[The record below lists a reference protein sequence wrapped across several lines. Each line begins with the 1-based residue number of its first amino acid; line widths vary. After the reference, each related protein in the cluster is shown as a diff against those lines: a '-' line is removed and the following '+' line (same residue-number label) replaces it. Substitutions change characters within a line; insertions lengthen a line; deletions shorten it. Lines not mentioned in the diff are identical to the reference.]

1 MQLKDILAKVAKGDA
16 LTDDEKSFLGSYD
29 PQAAID
35 TAAAAARKAA
45 EKEAKTHKDA
55 LAALQ
60 AEFDQFKADND
71 PTKNRDANAKLLARV
86 EKLEADKKAAE
97 AKAAAMERTAK
108 VRELAKAAG
117 INAAKGVDS
126 KTIDLLVDNLMHGV
140 DIEDADAVKT
150 AFDGFKTANAGLIAA
165 PTVSGA
171 GVKGIPGAEKYAGKN
186 PFAKETYNLTE
197 QFVLKQSNPELANA
211 LQQEA
216 ASATK

>member
-1 MQLKDILAKVAKGDA
+1 MQLKDLLTKVSKGET
-16 LTDDEKSFLGSYD
+16 LTDAEKNYLGSYD

-45 EKEAKTHKDA
+45 EKEAKQHKDA
-55 LAALQ
+55 LDALK

-71 PTKNRDANAKLLARV
+71 PNKSKDANAKLLARI
-86 EKLEADKKAAE
+86 EKLEAAKAAAE
-97 AKAAAMERTAK
+97 AKTAAMERTAR
-108 VRELAKAAG
+108 VRDLAKAAG

-126 KTIDLLVDNLMHGV
+126 KTIDLLVDNLMNGV
-140 DIEDADAVKT
+140 DLDDADAVKA

-165 PTVSGA
+165 PTIGGA
-171 GVKGIPGAEKYAGKN
+171 GAKGIPGAEKYAGKN
-186 PFAKETYNLTE
+186 PFAKETFNLTE
-197 QFVLKQSNPELANA
+197 QIELKATNPELATH